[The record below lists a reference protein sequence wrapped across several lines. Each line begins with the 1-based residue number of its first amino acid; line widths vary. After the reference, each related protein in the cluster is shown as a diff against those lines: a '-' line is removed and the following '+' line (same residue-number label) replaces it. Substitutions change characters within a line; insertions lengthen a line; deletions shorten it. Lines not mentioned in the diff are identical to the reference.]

1 MDNLSSGRRTIST
14 ALVVVAL
21 MASWN
26 SGERAWAVGRNYILD
41 ASQSS
46 ITVSG
51 TVDSQLG
58 AGKPIQTQGPGSLT
72 TSYTGTINTNRL
84 TNSIQFLAGSAV
96 DANVNGNWQP
106 LADGGDGSAPA
117 DYGGKITGTVIII
130 FVPVPVTVNFAG
142 RDFIFGMTS
151 GALAVSSNQF
161 DLSSTDVTFSSGS
174 IAYRSSLGTPAGSES
189 VVNQGGTLSGI
200 GTLGTLSQ
208 GGLVYETLTVPTNTS
223 FDIMA
228 DATTTIHLT
237 LTGQLVGKSLIPV
250 SDGDYN
256 NNGRVDGAD
265 YVVWRNTNG
274 QTGVGLAA
282 DGNGD
287 SEVTTAD
294 FDLWRSKFGQ
304 AGIGSGSGELALSAA
319 VPECSSL
326 AMFLAAVAVG
336 CVRRRWPR

>member
-1 MDNLSSGRRTIST
+1 MGNLRSRRRKISK
-14 ALVVVAL
+14 ALAVLAFL
-21 MASWN
+21 ASWDG
-26 SGERAWAVGRNYILD
+26 SQRAWSISRDYTLD
-41 ASQSS
+41 TTQSN

-58 AGKPIQTQGPGSLT
+58 AGRPIQTQGPGSLT
-72 TSYTGTINTNRL
+72 TSYTGTIKTDRA
-84 TNSIQFLAGSAV
+84 TNSIQFLSGSAV

-117 DYGGKITGTVIII
+117 DYGGKITGQVVIIFPI
-130 FVPVPVTVNFAG
+130 NVTVNFAG

-151 GALAVSSNQF
+151 GALNVISNQI

-174 IAYRSSLGTPAGSES
+174 IAYRSSLGTPSGSET
-189 VVNQGGTLSGI
+189 VVDQGGTLSGT
-200 GTLGTLSQ
+200 GTLSTLSQ

-237 LTGQLVGKSLIPV
+237 LTGQLFGKFLIPA

-256 NNGRVDGAD
+256 NNGIVDAAD

-274 QTGVGLAA
+274 QMGVGLAA

-287 SEVTTAD
+287 NQVTTAD
-294 FDLWRSKFGQ
+294 FNVWRSKFGQ
-304 AGIGSGSGELALSAA
+304 PGIGSGSGELALSSA

-326 AMFLAAVAVG
+326 AMLIAAIASSS
-336 CVRRRWPR
+336 VRRRWLR